1 MIELQPMIVLDEI
14 HFGYPEGDFALAV
27 PRFEVGH
34 GERVVLVGPS
44 GSGKTTILNLV
55 AGIVVPSRG
64 RVRVAGEEISGTSD
78 SARRAF
84 RVGQIGLVFQEFELL
99 EYLSV
104 LDNILL
110 PYRIHPSLRLTADV
124 RKRARSLAAR
134 LGIDHVLR
142 RPPARLSHGER
153 QRAAVCR
160 ALVTQPAL
168 LLADEPTGNLDPN
181 NKGRVM
187 DALFEISKENGATL
201 LTVTHDHNLVPRFDR
216 VVDTKEFYVGGAAG
230 GAA

>member
-27 PRFEVGH
+27 PRLEVGY

-64 RVRVAGEEISGTSD
+64 RVRVAGKEISGTDD

-110 PYRIHPSLRLTADV
+110 PYRIHSSLRLTADV
-124 RKRARSLAAR
+124 RNRARSLAAR
-134 LGIDHVLR
+134 LGIGHVLR
-142 RPPARLSHGER
+142 RPPARLSQGER

-168 LLADEPTGNLDPN
+168 LLADEPTGNLDSN

-187 DALFEISKENGATL
+187 DALFEISKENGTTL
-201 LTVTHDHNLVPRFDR
+201 LTVTHDQNLVPRFDR
-216 VVDTKEFYVGGAAG
+216 VVDTKEFYAG